1 MSSLAP
7 EVSSGGHNSKP
18 EKTVPLSRGDGS
30 RRSKRVGRHRKED
43 PSGNIF
49 FKKAPQ
55 DHISGALQLGI
66 THSVGAHQVDR
77 DVLLQGFL
85 EFRTLNHQFLKTQE
99 FRNLAF

>member
-1 MSSLAP
+1 MSLLAP

-18 EKTVPLSRGDGS
+18 EKTVPISRGDGS

-77 DVLLQGFL
+77 DVLLQGYS
-85 EFRTLNHQFLKTQE
+85 
-99 FRNLAF
+99 